1 METSERRVI
10 SVIVINEASVLS
22 RVTDLFSG
30 RGYNITSLTVAPI
43 PESKYS
49 RLTIVTSGSVRV
61 IEQITKQL
69 HKLIP
74 ILKVYEH
81 EDLVEKEMAMV
92 KFPASENIA
101 DISALCE
108 AYNGKIVNV
117 GENVIIV
124 MVADE
129 PDRIKHFIQAA
140 TKFNPIECLY
150 LRYSISMTRFSFCE
164 LLALKYGSNI
174 SPFFSCFW
182 L

>member
-1 METSERRVI
+1 MTENSERRVV

-22 RVTDLFSG
+22 RITNLFSG

-43 PESKYS
+43 PDSKYS

-74 ILKVYEH
+74 VLRVYEH
-81 EDLVEKEMAMV
+81 NDIVEKEMALV
-92 KFPASENIA
+92 KFPITENIT
-101 DISALCE
+101 DIDTLCQ

-117 GENVIIV
+117 GENVIIA

-129 PDRIKHFIQAA
+129 PRRVENFLKAIKRY
-140 TKFNPIECLY
+140 NPKEIV
-150 LRYSISMTRFSFCE
+150 RSGAV
-164 LLALKYGSNI
+164 ALER
-174 SPFFSCFW
+174 
-182 L
+182 

>member
-1 METSERRVI
+1 MTENNERRVV
-10 SVIVINEASVLS
+10 SVIVVNEASVLS
-22 RVTDLFSG
+22 RITNLFSG

-43 PESKYS
+43 PDSKYS

-74 ILKVYEH
+74 VLKVYEH
-81 EDLVEKEMAMV
+81 ADLVEKEMALV
-92 KFPASENIA
+92 KFPITENLS

-117 GENVIIV
+117 GNDVIIT

-129 PDRIKHFIQAA
+129 PKRVDHYLEAIK
-140 TKFNPIECLY
+140 
-150 LRYSISMTRFSFCE
+150 RYHPREIVRSGAV
-164 LLALKYGSNI
+164 ALER
-174 SPFFSCFW
+174 
-182 L
+182 

>member
-1 METSERRVI
+1 MNDNNERRVV
-10 SVIVINEASVLS
+10 SVIVVNEASVLS
-22 RVTDLFSG
+22 RITDLFSG

-74 ILKVYEH
+74 VLRVYEH
-81 EDLVEKEMAMV
+81 EDLVEKEMAMI

-101 DISALCE
+101 DISTLCE
-108 AYNGKIVNV
+108 VYNGKIVNV

-129 PDRIKHFIQAA
+129 PKRIDNFLKII
-140 TKFNPIECLY
+140 KRYNPKEIV
-150 LRYSISMTRFSFCE
+150 RSGAV
-164 LLALKYGSNI
+164 ALER
-174 SPFFSCFW
+174 
-182 L
+182 

>member
-1 METSERRVI
+1 MNDNNERRVV
-10 SVIVINEASVLS
+10 SVIVVNEASVLS
-22 RVTDLFSG
+22 RITDLFSG

-43 PESKYS
+43 PDSKYS

-74 ILKVYEH
+74 VLRVYEH
-81 EDLVEKEMAMV
+81 ADLVEKEMALV

-101 DISALCE
+101 DISTLCQ

-129 PDRIKHFIQAA
+129 PKRVNNFLKIIQRY
-140 TKFNPIECLY
+140 NPKEIV
-150 LRYSISMTRFSFCE
+150 RSGAV
-164 LLALKYGSNI
+164 ALER
-174 SPFFSCFW
+174 
-182 L
+182 

>member
-1 METSERRVI
+1 MIEKNQRRVI
-10 SVIVINEASVLS
+10 SVIVVNESSVLS
-22 RVTDLFSG
+22 RITDLFSA

-43 PESKYS
+43 PESDYS

-101 DISALCE
+101 DISTLCE

-129 PDRIKHFIQAA
+129 PKRVENYLKLIKRY
-140 TKFNPIECLY
+140 NPKEIV
-150 LRYSISMTRFSFCE
+150 RSGAV
-164 LLALKYGSNI
+164 ALER
-174 SPFFSCFW
+174 
-182 L
+182 

>member
-1 METSERRVI
+1 MEISERRVI
-10 SVIVINEASVLS
+10 SVIVVNEASVLS

-61 IEQITKQL
+61 MEQITKQL

-74 ILKVYEH
+74 VLKVYEH
-81 EDLVEKEMAMV
+81 EDLVEKEMALV
-92 KFPASENIA
+92 KFPVTENIA
-101 DISALCE
+101 DISTLCQ

-129 PDRIKHFIQAA
+129 PNRVENFLKIIKRY
-140 TKFNPIECLY
+140 NPKEIV
-150 LRYSISMTRFSFCE
+150 RSGAV
-164 LLALKYGSNI
+164 ALER
-174 SPFFSCFW
+174 
-182 L
+182 